1 MEGVLMNTHETLGTR
16 EEFLTFRL
24 GQEEYA
30 IDILQVREIR
40 AQEPVTRIADAAEFV
55 MGVINLRGTIV
66 PILDLRIKFNLPR
79 SNDASTVVIILS
91 IDERLT
97 GVVVDAVSDVV
108 SLLAEQIRPTPSLDG
123 SNGSAFIRGI
133 APVEGRMLIV
143 ADIAAL
149 LIAPG
154 LEPQALA
161 A

>member
-1 MEGVLMNTHETLGTR
+1 MNTHETLGTR

>member
-1 MEGVLMNTHETLGTR
+1 MNANETLGAR

-40 AQEPVTRIADAAEFV
+40 AHEPVTRIADAADFV
-55 MGVINLRGTIV
+55 MGVINLRGVIV
-66 PILDLRIKFNLPR
+66 PILDLRMKFKLPR
-79 SNDASTVVIILS
+79 GVDASTVVIILS
-91 IDERLT
+91 IEERLT
-97 GVVVDAVSDVV
+97 GVVVDAVSDVM
-108 SLLAEQIRPTPSLDG
+108 SLLPEQIRPAPQLHG
-123 SNGSAFIRGI
+123 SIDSSFIRGI

-149 LIAPG
+149 LLAPG
-154 LEPQALA
+154 LEPEALA

>member
-1 MEGVLMNTHETLGTR
+1 MNTHETLGTR

-123 SNGSAFIRGI
+123 SNSSAFIRGI

>member
-1 MEGVLMNTHETLGTR
+1 MNANETLGAR

-40 AQEPVTRIADAAEFV
+40 AHEPVTRIADAAEFV
-55 MGVINLRGTIV
+55 MGVINLRGAIV
-66 PILDLRIKFNLPR
+66 PILDLRMKFKLPR
-79 SNDASTVVIILS
+79 GTDASTVVIILS
-91 IDERLT
+91 IEERLT

-108 SLLAEQIRPTPSLDG
+108 SLLPEQIRPTPQLSG
-123 SNGSAFIRGI
+123 SIDSSFIRGI

-149 LIAPG
+149 LLAPG
-154 LEPQALA
+154 LEPEALA

>member
-1 MEGVLMNTHETLGTR
+1 MYANANASENLGTR

-40 AQEPVTRIADAAEFV
+40 ASEPVTRIADAADFV
-55 MGVINLRGTIV
+55 LGVINLRGVIV
-66 PILDLRIKFNLPR
+66 PILDLRMKFKLDCT
-79 SNDASTVVIILS
+79 NDASTVVIILS
-91 IDERLT
+91 IEGRLT

-108 SLLAEQIRPTPSLDG
+108 SLPPEQIRPTPQL
-123 SNGSAFIRGI
+123 NGSIDSTFIRGI

-149 LIAPG
+149 LLAPG

>member
-1 MEGVLMNTHETLGTR
+1 MNTHETLGAR

-55 MGVINLRGTIV
+55 MGVINLRGAIV
-66 PILDLRIKFNLPR
+66 PILDLRVKFNLPR

-91 IDERLT
+91 IDERLM

-108 SLLAEQIRPTPSLDG
+108 SLLADQIRPTPALDG
-123 SNGSAFIRGI
+123 STGSAFIRGI
-133 APVEGRMLIV
+133 APVDGRMLIV

>member
-1 MEGVLMNTHETLGTR
+1 MDRNENVGQR

-40 AQEPVTRIADAAEFV
+40 AHEPVTRIADAAQFV
-55 MGVINLRGTIV
+55 MGVINLRGVIV
-66 PILDLRIKFNLPR
+66 PILDLRMKFDLPR
-79 SNDASTVVIILS
+79 ATDAATVVIILS
-91 IDERLT
+91 IEGRLT

-108 SLLAEQIRPTPSLDG
+108 SLLPEQIRPTPQL
-123 SNGSAFIRGI
+123 NGAIDSSFIRGI
-133 APVEGRMLIV
+133 APIDGRMLIV

-149 LIAPG
+149 LVAPG